1 MVSQVKKE
9 TKVHWVSLVRGVQRD
24 QKVKLVLQDLLE
36 ELDRKDKEG
45 FQVLREWWG
54 CLGEMEFLDLL
65 GLLVKKVEKA
75 MMEDLEW
82 DHLVNLV
89 LMGNQERK
97 VYLVCLERMV
107 HKDCLA
113 KVDYQDCVDP
123 KGCLVYQG

>member
-1 MVSQVKKE
+1 MVSQVKRE

-45 FQVLREWWG
+45 FQVLREWWV
-54 CLGEMEFLDLL
+54 CQEEMEFLDLL
-65 GLLVKKVEKA
+65 GQLVKKVEKV

-82 DHLVNLV
+82 DHLVSLV
-89 LMGNQERK
+89 LMGSQERK

-123 KGCLVYQG
+123 KGCLVYLD